1 MATALLTSSQNVS
14 LEAFGVALTLLD
26 DGTLVE
32 LDGALVVSPAGELVL
47 PDAESSLLE
56 HPVRTS
62 RPAARLPATN
72 TTRFMTIPFVQ
83 SSGSCE
89 GNSGIRRWRSERRR
103 RERRRAASL
112 RRQGAGPGRRRG
124 SENSSPAVLPQP
136 CAPQGKCFDLT

>member
-1 MATALLTSSQNVS
+1 
-14 LEAFGVALTLLD
+14 VALTLLD

-56 HPVRTS
+56 HAVRTS

-72 TTRFMTIPFVQ
+72 TTRFMPIPFVQ

-89 GNSGIRRWRSERRR
+89 GNSGIRRWPSERHGATVDAHRFPGCPVISRLAIRWHCSSVNGCQRR
-103 RERRRAASL
+103 RCGGHS
-112 RRQGAGPGRRRG
+112 
-124 SENSSPAVLPQP
+124 
-136 CAPQGKCFDLT
+136 